1 MGLDIFISTDKNIDR
16 QGKRSS
22 LSRTFL
28 RLIFQ
33 QHDDNDEEIN
43 QVSEISGIDLT
54 PLLEMNIPDTSYL
67 EFQLEDIEDEE
78 EIKKI
83 RSEIAETRE
92 QYSQDIQLILDTL
105 QKLDKALKERPDY
118 YKRLHLTN
126 PFEEYI
132 NYFKNYAI
140 DVEPNEYGF
149 ISDSETNFGVDIR
162 TLISYL
168 TFAKSQGATKA
179 YFRFG

>member
-16 QGKRSS
+16 QDKRSS
-22 LSRTFL
+22 LSKIFL

-43 QVSEISGIDLT
+43 QISEISGIDLT

-67 EFQLEDIEDEE
+67 EFQLEDIKDEE

-83 RSEIAETRE
+83 RSEITATQE
-92 QYSQDIQLILDTL
+92 QYSQDIQLVLDTL
-105 QKLDKALKERPDY
+105 QKLDKALKDKPAY
-118 YKRLHLTN
+118 YKQLNLTD
-126 PFEEYI
+126 PYEAYI
-132 NYFKNYAI
+132 NYFKNYAT
-140 DVEPNEYGF
+140 DVEPNEYDF

-168 TFAKSQGATKA
+168 TFAKSQGATKT
-179 YFRFG
+179 YFSFG